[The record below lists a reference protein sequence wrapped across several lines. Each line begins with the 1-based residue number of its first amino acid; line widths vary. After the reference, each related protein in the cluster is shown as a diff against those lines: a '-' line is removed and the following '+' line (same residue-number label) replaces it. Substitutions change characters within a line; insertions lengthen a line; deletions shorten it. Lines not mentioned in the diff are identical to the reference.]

1 MFKLRLIM
9 LTSFMAFTLE
19 KCPNIVTKA
28 YKNGVKIIK
37 KLGKSVKP
45 NNKLI
50 KNKIKNMLKPIR

>member
-37 KLGKSVKP
+37 KLGKSVNP
-45 NNKLI
+45 NNKLV
-50 KNKIKNMLKPIR
+50 KYKIKNMLKPIK